1 MSEFHAEIT
10 KPFALSF
17 SFWLLS
23 PPSPQSPRP
32 CLPPL
37 LLSDLLSRRLPQT
50 SAQTTSVRGQ
60 HHASCPLTSHICPPP
75 ESPTGVS
82 LVQSASISWPLHCPI
97 KMQLH
102 ATHCRAHAR
111 CSPLLS
117 NRALCF
123 QDLKGQTL
131 TRRVP
136 VPIGKRM
143 SCAEKNKI
151 K

>member
-1 MSEFHAEIT
+1 MQRSQS
-10 KPFALSF
+10 LS
-17 SFWLLS
+17 
-23 PPSPQSPRP
+23 
-32 CLPPL
+32 L
-37 LLSDLLSRRLPQT
+37 LLSS
-50 SAQTTSVRGQ
+50 SG
-60 HHASCPLTSHICPPP
+60 SCPLFSPQAPPSLPPSLAAIGSVVTPFATNLGANNECERPASCELSPHITHMPP

-117 NRALCF
+117 NRALWL
-123 QDLKGQTL
+123 QDLEGQTL